1 MKKSI
6 FYFIVLLISVSN
18 IFAQND
24 LLLRFPSLNNNGSLI
39 AFSYQ
44 GDIWTVP
51 SSGGKATR
59 LTIHEAYEAYPK
71 FSPDGKQIVFSGNR
85 YGNNDI
91 FIIPTEGGTPKRL
104 TYHSAQDNISSWT
117 NDGNILFSTNR
128 EFNQI
133 ERPFEVYAI
142 SSSGGTEYRILDA
155 MGFEPVASP
164 DGRFIAFVRG
174 DINPVFREE
183 YRGSSNRDIWLY
195 DTKTKNYFKLVGFE
209 TNDINPQWSDSR
221 TLFFLSSN
229 TGKYNLYKIKIDDNG
244 KGIGKPE
251 QLTNYKDH
259 SIRYLSLSNDGTT
272 LVFERGKNIYISKT
286 SDIEPKELNIIISA
300 DDRFDP
306 IEYKTFSNN
315 LTEYSISPNG
325 KYIAF
330 SVRGEI
336 FVKEVDK
343 EKSRSVNLSNS
354 PYRDNNVAW
363 LNDTILVFTSDRN
376 DNNYDLYLVK
386 SADKQQPNLFK
397 SLKHEII
404 RITKTDE
411 DESDP
416 VISNDGKKIAYIRGK
431 DTRQLVVSEI
441 STDGKLTNEKIL
453 TDSWATPSGVKW
465 SPDDKWLAYS
475 MEDLYFNEEVY
486 IHSADNSKKPVNV
499 SMHPRG
505 DSNPFW
511 SADGSKL
518 GFLSSRSGSNSIT
531 GGLSFTRDVWFVW
544 LKKDD
549 WEKTK
554 SDWEEKE
561 PSTTSEKKDEKPK
574 DAKKDEPKVKP
585 IQIDFDNIHERL
597 VQVTN
602 FPGDESNLIIS
613 KDGETFFYVGNSS
626 TAKGG
631 RDLYSIKWDG
641 KELKELTKGGSNPN
655 SVQMDKEGKF
665 LYFTKTGGSLTRYEI
680 KTDKSEALPYSA
692 KIKIDYTAERKQI
705 FDEAWRTIRDGFYDP
720 QFHGKNWNSLKK
732 KYEEL
737 CLIASTPND
746 FRDMFN
752 NMLGELNSSH
762 MGFTSADRIETQKD
776 QTGLLGVELFPTN
789 EGMKIQRVIPNSP
802 ADKSSSKLNEG
813 EIIIAIDGNPF
824 NQDENFYQYLTNK
837 VDEKVLVTVKSK
849 DGKEREIAI
858 RPINDT
864 HQLLYKEWVDNRK
877 KLVDKYSNGRL
888 GYIHIQGMNYPS
900 FETFERELT
909 AAGEGKEGLVI
920 DVRYNGGGSTT
931 DYLMTILNYKQH
943 AYTIPRGAS
952 KDLEK
957 DKLKFRNYYPT
968 GERLVFAA
976 WLKPSIALCN
986 EGSYSNAEIF
996 SHAYKTL
1003 GIGKLVGYPTN
1014 GSVISTGGK
1023 QLIDGSFVRMPF
1035 RGWFTK
1041 ATDKNQELGPAVPD
1055 IIVENSV
1062 NWLAT
1067 GEDEQLKKACEELLK
1082 QIDKK

>member
-1 MKKSI
+1 MKRNLI
-6 FYFIVLLISVSN
+6 FFFAIIIFSSTL
-18 IFAQND
+18 FAQND
-24 LLLRFPSLNNNGSLI
+24 LLLRFPALNNNGSLI
-39 AFSYQ
+39 AFSFQ

-51 SSGGKATR
+51 SGGGKATR
-59 LTIHEAYEAYPK
+59 LTIHEAYESNPK
-71 FSPDGKQIVFSGNR
+71 FSPDGKKIAFSGNR

-91 FIIPTEGGTPKRL
+91 FVVPTEGGSPKRL
-104 TYHSAQDNISSWT
+104 TYHSAPDNISSWS

-128 EFNQI
+128 EYNRI
-133 ERPFEVYAI
+133 ERPSEVHAI
-142 SSSGGTEYRILDA
+142 NSNGGTEFRVLDA
-155 MGFEPVASP
+155 VGFEPIASP

-183 YRGSSNRDIWLY
+183 YRGPSNRDIWLF
-195 DTKTKNYFKLVGFE
+195 DTKTKKYSKLVAFE
-209 TNDINPQWSDSR
+209 TNDINPQWIDSK
-221 TLFFLSSN
+221 TMLFLSSN
-229 TGKYNLYKIKIDDNG
+229 SGHYNIYKIKIDNDG
-244 KGIGKPE
+244 KPIGKPE
-251 QLTNYKDH
+251 QLTNFKDH
-259 SIRYLSLSNDGTT
+259 SIRYLSVSADGST
-272 LVFERGKNIYISKT
+272 LVFERNKNIYLSKT
-286 SDIEPKELNIIISA
+286 SDIKPTEVDIQIGT

-306 IEYKTFSNN
+306 IEYKTLSNN
-315 LTEYSISPNG
+315 LTEYAVSPNG
-325 KYIAF
+325 KYVAY

-336 FVKEVDK
+336 FVKEADK

-354 PYRDNNVAW
+354 PFRDNNVAW
-363 LNDTILVFTSDRN
+363 LSDSTIVFTSDRY
-376 DNNYDLYLVK
+376 DNNFDLYLVK
-386 SADKQQPNLFK
+386 SADKSQPNLFK

-404 RITKTDE
+404 RITNTKE
-411 DESDP
+411 DEMNP
-416 VISNDGKKIAYIRGK
+416 VISNDGKMIAYVRGT
-431 DTRQLVVSEI
+431 DTKQFVVAEI
-441 STDGKLTNEKIL
+441 SSDGKLNNEKIL
-453 TDSWATPSGVKW
+453 LEGWAAPQGVTF
-465 SPDDKWLAYS
+465 SPDNKWLAYS
-475 MEDLYFNEEVY
+475 LDDLYFNEEVY
-486 IHSADNSKKPVNV
+486 IQPVDNSQKPINV

-518 GFLSSRSGSNSIT
+518 GFLSSRSGNNSIT
-531 GGLSFTRDVWFVW
+531 GGLSFTRDVWFAW
-544 LKKDD
+544 LKKED

-561 PSTTSEKKDEKPK
+561 PAQEKKDEKPK
-574 DAKKDEPKVKP
+574 DASKKDETKVKP
-585 IQIDFDNIHERL
+585 IKIDFENIHQRL

-626 TAKGG
+626 TAKDG
-631 RDLYSIKWDG
+631 RDLYSVKWDG

-655 SVQMDKEGKF
+655 NVSIDKEGKY
-665 LYFTKTGGSLTRYEI
+665 LYFTKTSGSLNRYDI
-680 KTDKSEALPYSA
+680 KTDKSESLPYSA
-692 KIKIDYTAERKQI
+692 KLKIDYAAERKQI
-705 FDEAWRTIRDGFYDP
+705 FNEAWRTIRDGFYDP
-720 QFHGKNWNSLKK
+720 KFHGKDWNELKK

-752 NMLGELNSSH
+752 NMLGELNASH
-762 MGFTSADRIETQKD
+762 MGFNAADRTETQKD
-776 QTGLLGVELFPTN
+776 ATGILGVELFPTN
-789 EGMKIQRVIPNSP
+789 DGMKVIRVIPNSP
-802 ADKSSSKLNEG
+802 ADKSSSKLFVDD
-813 EIIIAIDGNPF
+813 IITSVDGN
-824 NQDENFYQYLTNK
+824 QYKTDENFYQNLTNK
-837 VDEKVLVTVKSK
+837 VDEKVLLTVKSK
-849 DGKEREIAI
+849 DGKEKEVAI
-858 RPINDT
+858 RPTADVR
-864 HQLLYKEWVDNRK
+864 QLLYQEWVNERR
-877 KLVDKYSNGRL
+877 KLVEKYSKGRL
-888 GYIHIQGMNYPS
+888 GYVHIQGMSYPS
-900 FETFERELT
+900 FEVFERELT
-909 AAGEGKEGLVI
+909 AAGNGKEGLVI

-1023 QLIDGSFVRMPF
+1023 QLIDGSFVRLPF

-1055 IIVENSV
+1055 LIVENNV
-1062 NWLAT
+1062 DWIAR
-1067 GEDEQLKKACEELLK
+1067 GEDEQLKAACDELLK
-1082 QIDKK
+1082 EIDTMK